1 MITHPGTPVPGWD
14 VPPNAPQ
21 EAVTFEPA
29 KKKEKKKWSFGI
41 SAGLKWFKLTFTK
54 KF

>member
-21 EAVTFEPA
+21 EAVSFE
-29 KKKEKKKWSFGI
+29 KKEKGKKKWSFGI